1 MVVMGRDENSA
12 NPNLNR
18 TPVYSELVSLS
29 DEALLASLR
38 DGHSDAL
45 AVLFDRYCRLVMS
58 IALRILR
65 DAGEA
70 EDLVQSIFLEI
81 FRSAAHFDPA
91 KGTAKVWI
99 LHYAYHR
106 GFNRRQYLNLRGLYE
121 PPQKLAPDESVAGAH
136 AASLD
141 VMESARTVRQ
151 ALGKLDKAQR
161 RTLELAFYEGLTMH
175 EIAER
180 THESFHSVRH
190 HYYRGLEKL
199 RSILRDA
206 SDDSLN
212 STSAIKGMH
221 HVQS

>member
-1 MVVMGRDENSA
+1 MGRTEVTG
-12 NPNLNR
+12 NLNSEQ
-18 TPVYSELVSLS
+18 TLMYNELVSLS
-29 DEALLASLR
+29 DEDLLTSLR
-38 DGHSDAL
+38 DGHNDAL

-70 EDLVQSIFLEI
+70 EDLVQSVFMEI
-81 FRSAAHFDPA
+81 FRSAAQFDPA

-99 LHYAYHR
+99 IQYAYHR
-106 GFNRRQYLNLRGLYE
+106 GFNRRQYLNLRGLYD
-121 PPQKLAPDESVAGAH
+121 PAQKLAAADGSIPSSNL
-136 AASLD
+136 ASLD
-141 VMESARTVRQ
+141 PMESARAVRQ
-151 ALGKLDKAQR
+151 ALAQLNR
-161 RTLELAFYEGLTMH
+161 AQKRTLELAFYEGLTMN

-199 RSILRDA
+199 RSILHKTTE
-206 SDDSLN
+206 DSLE
-212 STSAIKGMH
+212 STSAIKGLH